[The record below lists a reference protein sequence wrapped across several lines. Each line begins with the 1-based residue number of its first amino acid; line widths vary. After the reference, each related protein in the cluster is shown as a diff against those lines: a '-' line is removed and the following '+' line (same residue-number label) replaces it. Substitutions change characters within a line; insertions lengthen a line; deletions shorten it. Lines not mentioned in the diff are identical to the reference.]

1 MEQSQQAQQARRQF
15 FSERNEQMLYGILS
29 KNYQQRLGTLNDK
42 QMEHLGGAL
51 EFFMSD
57 VYEKSPYQPL
67 PTLNKQVLTLT
78 ANEFNAYIQRQSSLV
93 NATPQ
98 MFMETSNRY
107 EQLQNERQ
115 RTLEAPRPSIP
126 DYVQPIII
134 KEDDSISAMTL
145 YEEAKKRRDAE
156 MNQQANAELIKR
168 SASSSSPIYTEQQSQ
183 IVQRP
188 DPKVLFDSPLDLV
201 VAGFSTNV
209 RLSRWV
215 ICSS

>member
-115 RTLEAPRPSIP
+115 RTLEHLGHPFLIMYNRLSLRR
-126 DYVQPIII
+126 
-134 KEDDSISAMTL
+134 MTL
-145 YEEAKKRRDAE
+145 
-156 MNQQANAELIKR
+156 
-168 SASSSSPIYTEQQSQ
+168 
-183 IVQRP
+183 
-188 DPKVLFDSPLDLV
+188 
-201 VAGFSTNV
+201 
-209 RLSRWV
+209 
-215 ICSS
+215 